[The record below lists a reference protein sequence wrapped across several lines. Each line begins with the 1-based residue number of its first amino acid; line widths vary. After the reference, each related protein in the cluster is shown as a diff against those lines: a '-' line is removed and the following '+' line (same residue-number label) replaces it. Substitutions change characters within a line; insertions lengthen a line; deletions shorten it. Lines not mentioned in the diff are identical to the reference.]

1 MASLNL
7 YTALPV
13 QSSVTRLHRPS
24 YQDFVQNYLKGDAPV
39 VITGALD
46 DWNALHWT
54 PQSFAYRFPNLQ
66 VEIDGKNYLMPEFI
80 DLVLHSSDQNPAPY
94 LRSKK
99 LYMFFPQLM
108 AEVEPTPPYFL
119 PNWLDGPGARVF
131 EKRFH
136 RGAPALFIGG
146 RGGKFPYMHFDGA
159 HTQAFICQLYGTK
172 KFYTYPADQTPY
184 LYVKE
189 RYNVS
194 TIPDVEHPDFNKFPL
209 FAKATQTSFTLEPG
223 EILYMP
229 PGLWHTTKMLSPS
242 ISLAMNRANAANWP
256 SFTHDAITRVPWY
269 LKPPT
274 ATYMF
279 AMGKF
284 RQALGH

>member
-1 MASLNL
+1 MATPELAFVPSFH
-7 YTALPV
+7 P
-13 QSSVTRLHRPS
+13 SVVRLHRPT
-24 YQDFVQNYLKGDAPV
+24 YEDFAQHYLNGDKPV
-39 VITGALD
+39 IITGALD
-46 DWNALHWT
+46 NWKARHWT
-54 PQSFAYRFPNLQ
+54 PQTFARRFPDLP
-66 VEIDGKNYLMPEFI
+66 VEIDGKTYLMPKFI
-80 DLVLHSSDQNPAPY
+80 DLVLHSSDENPAPY

-99 LYMFFPQLM
+99 LYMYFPQLLS
-108 AEVEPTPPYFL
+108 EIEPTPPYFL

-172 KFYTYPADQTPY
+172 KFYTYPANQTSY
-184 LYVKE
+184 LYVNE
-189 RYNVS
+189 RYNIS
-194 TIPDVEHPDFNKFPL
+194 AIPDVDHPDFKKFPL
-209 FAKATQTSFTLEPG
+209 FARATQTRFTLEPG

-242 ISLAMNRANAANWP
+242 ISIAMNRANAANWS
-256 SFTHDAITRVPWY
+256 SFTHDAIVRVPWY

-274 ATYMF
+274 AAYMF
-279 AMGKF
+279 TMGKF

>member
-1 MASLNL
+1 M
-7 YTALPV
+7 ALPKLAFV
-13 QSSVTRLHRPS
+13 PPYQPSVIRLHRPTDK
-24 YQDFVQNYLKGDAPV
+24 DFAQHYLSGDQPV

-46 DWNALHWT
+46 DWNARHWT
-54 PQSFAYRFPNLQ
+54 PQSFAYRFPNLP

-80 DLVLHSSDQNPAPY
+80 DLVLNSSDENPAPY

-108 AEVEPTPPYFL
+108 AEVEPTPSYFL
-119 PNWLDGPGARVF
+119 PNWLDGPMAKVF
-131 EKRFH
+131 EERFH

-209 FAKATQTSFTLEPG
+209 FARATQTSFTLEPG

-229 PGLWHTTKMLSPS
+229 PGLWHTTKMLSPC
-242 ISLAMNRANAANWP
+242 ISLAMNRANAANW
-256 SFTHDAITRVPWY
+256 SAFTHDAIARVPWY
-269 LKPPT
+269 LKSPT
-274 ATYMF
+274 AAYMF

-284 RQALGH
+284 RQSLGY

>member
-54 PQSFAYRFPNLQ
+54 PQSFAHRFPNLP
-66 VEIDGKNYLMPEFI
+66 VEIDGKKYLMPEFI

-99 LYMFFPQLM
+99 LYMFFPQLL

-159 HTQAFICQLYGTK
+159 HTQAFICPGTGNSGDVLTPAGSYMGAGPLVYGT
-172 KFYTYPADQTPY
+172 
-184 LYVKE
+184 
-189 RYNVS
+189 
-194 TIPDVEHPDFNKFPL
+194 H
-209 FAKATQTSFTLEPG
+209 
-223 EILYMP
+223 
-229 PGLWHTTKMLSPS
+229 
-242 ISLAMNRANAANWP
+242 
-256 SFTHDAITRVPWY
+256 
-269 LKPPT
+269 
-274 ATYMF
+274 
-279 AMGKF
+279 
-284 RQALGH
+284 

>member
-1 MASLNL
+1 
-7 YTALPV
+7 
-13 QSSVTRLHRPS
+13 
-24 YQDFVQNYLKGDAPV
+24 
-39 VITGALD
+39 
-46 DWNALHWT
+46 
-54 PQSFAYRFPNLQ
+54 

-80 DLVLHSSDQNPAPY
+80 DLVLHSSDQDPAPY

-99 LYMFFPQLM
+99 LYMYFPQLLS
-108 AEVEPTPPYFL
+108 EIEPTPPYFL

-159 HTQAFICQLYGTK
+159 HTQAFICELYGTK

-194 TIPDVEHPDFNKFPL
+194 TIPDVERPDFKKFPL
-209 FAKATQTSFTLEPG
+209 FAKATQTSFTLESIVRCLFPDSHRLDESYRVIPQHGCIPAEPASVSSG
-223 EILYMP
+223 EVIVVVFEE
-229 PGLWHTTKMLSPS
+229 SAS
-242 ISLAMNRANAANWP
+242 SDLASRRSCRW
-256 SFTHDAITRVPWY
+256 
-269 LKPPT
+269 
-274 ATYMF
+274 
-279 AMGKF
+279 
-284 RQALGH
+284 